1 MEKTYERRRKEE
13 RKPDHNDEKEDCVLL
28 DLDNF
33 MTLDAVGSVDGEL
46 FRQSEASIVGFLF
59 SYQVLKL
66 CLWVSTKK

>member
-13 RKPDHNDEKEDCVLL
+13 RKVDHNEDKEDCVLL

-46 FRQSEASIVGFLF
+46 LFYSATHSWGF
-59 SYQVLKL
+59 
-66 CLWVSTKK
+66 ST